1 MKKCTQHHREKFVPE
16 EKHQKNSTCH
26 SRFRTLWAIF
36 FCYRW
41 REERIKCRERN
52 NLQLSA
58 TDASRRA
65 KSQRLWPMPSQS
77 ARVHRDNSGDYANH
91 NTSNTSSAAFLS
103 ARILYLFGWTSLH
116 AAVHYYKGARLLL
129 LFDLALVITR
139 RSLFAKNAIK

>member
-1 MKKCTQHHREKFVPE
+1 MR
-16 EKHQKNSTCH
+16 
-26 SRFRTLWAIF
+26 
-36 FCYRW
+36 

-58 TDASRRA
+58 TDASRREKPEA
-65 KSQRLWPMPSQS
+65 VADAPQS

-103 ARILYLFGWTSLH
+103 ARILYLSGWTSLH

-129 LFDLALVITR
+129 LFDLAL
-139 RSLFAKNAIK
+139 S